1 MRTTG
6 QHKLTR
12 PERHDR
18 PAHRPGL
25 GGLVWSA
32 ALSAA
37 ALLAS
42 ACSSGIGPLGGPGSP
57 GSECFPAAK
66 GRTVTDGIDALQNS
80 GKIPATVQK
89 VTLTNPHGVA
99 MTTRAWLVPIWHT
112 QGDYDVI
119 GDGFPYPPVT
129 WGTWKHRRLAVG
141 GVIRP
146 GQSLNLVFGIKRT
159 ARTGRSGPTT
169 IVYTAGCSTYTL
181 TESTSTVMNHGN
193 C

>member
-1 MRTTG
+1 VIAR
-6 QHKLTR
+6 LVL
-12 PERHDR
+12 
-18 PAHRPGL
+18 L
-25 GGLVWSA
+25 GV
-32 ALSAA
+32 LSAA
-37 ALLAS
+37 AVLLAS
-42 ACSSGIGPLGGPGSP
+42 ACSSGGGIGPLGGPGDP
-57 GSECFPAAK
+57 ATQCFPAVK
-66 GRTVTDGIDALQNS
+66 DRTVTDGLDALQNS
-80 GKIPATVQK
+80 GKIPATVRK

-129 WGTWKHRRLAVG
+129 WGTWKNRRLAIG

-159 ARTGRSGPTT
+159 ARTGRSGPTS
-169 IVYTAGCSTYTL
+169 IVYTAGGSTYTL
-181 TESTSTVMNHGN
+181 TESTSTVMKHGS